1 MSLGLSV
8 FTEFGPCEHLA
19 SLQMFHRRLYILS
32 WMVNVLSFP
41 LPPPQR
47 GSGISDES
55 SSLTQTADESLRTIW
70 FTASL
75 ELTSISLSPPSLLL
89 SFLSYALCFAHY
101 SHSDSWIQ
109 IMSRIVYIVWVFLAS
124 IQRLALD
131 SFLFFFP
138 ASSVLFAGGKTATGL
153 EYFTSTLL
161 CYPCLLKSRP
171 SQIHSSC
178 LFNSPDHL

>member
-1 MSLGLSV
+1 MSLGLSA

-109 IMSRIVYIVWVFLAS
+109 IMSRIVYTVWVFLAS

-131 SFLFFFP
+131 SFLFFF
-138 ASSVLFAGGKTATGL
+138 
-153 EYFTSTLL
+153 
-161 CYPCLLKSRP
+161 
-171 SQIHSSC
+171 SC
-178 LFNSPDHL
+178 LVRTLCRWKNSHWPWILHLHLAVLSLSAKIKAISNSFQLLV